1 MKTAQSDIE
10 ALLGSV
16 PEEGGFDRLNHRKRP
31 AQPPHRWSADYVL
44 RNLENGNGRA
54 NFTVDKITVFAV
66 NVTNAKDNNVS
77 GEQETI
83 SDVKD
88 LVMPDKSLNALML
101 CKDRPLTKKEILVGV
116 GVTNQTVN
124 VRNIINPLISA
135 GCLAIVDEDREKV
148 RNVRYMVTDRGRE
161 YLDCR
166 SSLNLEESQQNETLE
181 DGDELQLFPDY

>member
-1 MKTAQSDIE
+1 MASGWWFRQT
-10 ALLGSV
+10 
-16 PEEGGFDRLNHRKRP
+16 
-31 AQPPHRWSADYVL
+31 QPPHRWSADYVL

-66 NVTNAKDNNVS
+66 NVTNAKDHNVS

-83 SDVKD
+83 SDIKD
-88 LVMPDKSLNALML
+88 LVMSDKSLNALML
-101 CKDRPLTKKEILVGV
+101 CKGGPLTKKEILLGV

-148 RNVRYMVTDRGRE
+148 RNVRYKENNPCFISDDSL
-161 YLDCR
+161 YLR
-166 SSLNLEESQQNETLE
+166 ISIIL
-181 DGDELQLFPDY
+181 